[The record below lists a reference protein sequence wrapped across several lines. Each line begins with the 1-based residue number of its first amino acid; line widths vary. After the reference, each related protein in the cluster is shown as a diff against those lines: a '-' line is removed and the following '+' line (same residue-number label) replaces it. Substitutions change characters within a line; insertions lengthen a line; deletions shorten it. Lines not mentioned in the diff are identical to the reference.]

1 MHEAIPSA
9 PARRHFLPFKR
20 CTSRGFSSLSRVT
33 WCWRVGGS
41 HALSPAW
48 RETCKNVIPAKDG
61 LCRKISVPSV
71 YRIKEVVA
79 PVSWTLKVSRGWIP
93 RSWMSE
99 VAVSSCLT
107 SRWRDR
113 ADAGPFC
120 VLGRDPLV
128 LKFALVSFPV
138 LDEVRCSFFFF
149 WELEFSHFPSSYFP
163 RLVRL
168 KVVQQ
173 CGCHERRPRPASVAC
188 GGPSRLRPRLSIQ
201 FWRVD
206 FFLKMTNSIY
216 VFQLRLR
223 CLQNS
228 RDFVNLCFMCRHL
241 VTPAGIYFCF
251 LFFPDHL
258 GRLLALLDFS
268 HNLLRGLCALRCCSC
283 R

>member
-138 LDEVRCSFFFF
+138 LDEVCCSFF

-163 RLVRL
+163 RLVRF
-168 KVVQQ
+168 KVRAARAAVRLPW
-173 CGCHERRPRPASVAC
+173 EAPASCERGLWGAEPPAAPPVDSVLAC
-188 GGPSRLRPRLSIQ
+188 WLFSKNDQ
-201 FWRVD
+201 FH
-206 FFLKMTNSIY
+206 
-216 VFQLRLR
+216 
-223 CLQNS
+223 
-228 RDFVNLCFMCRHL
+228 LCFPIAFTL
-241 VTPAGIYFCF
+241 FTEFSWFCKSLLYVSSLSHSCQYLF
-251 LFFPDHL
+251 LLSFLSRSSWQTSCFTGLFP
-258 GRLLALLDFS
+258 
-268 HNLLRGLCALRCCSC
+268 
-283 R
+283 

>member
-1 MHEAIPSA
+1 MQDRFAFWGGTLWSGSLLWLVFLCWMKSA
-9 PARRHFLPFKR
+9 ALFFENWNSVIFLP
-20 CTSRGFSSLSRVT
+20 
-33 WCWRVGGS
+33 
-41 HALSPAW
+41 
-48 RETCKNVIPAKDG
+48 
-61 LCRKISVPSV
+61 
-71 YRIKEVVA
+71 RIFLV
-79 PVSWTLKVSRGWIP
+79 WFVSR
-93 RSWMSE
+93 SE
-99 VAVSSCLT
+99 QL
-107 SRWRDR
+107 
-113 ADAGPFC
+113 
-120 VLGRDPLV
+120 
-128 LKFALVSFPV
+128 
-138 LDEVRCSFFFF
+138 
-149 WELEFSHFPSSYFP
+149 
-163 RLVRL
+163 
-168 KVVQQ
+168 VQQ

-228 RDFVNLCFMCRHL
+228 RDFVNLCFICRHL
-241 VTPAGIYFCF
+241 LTPASIYFCF